1 MCPGAETRSRV
12 GVEWTRPE
20 QIHNL
25 TDLLADLHTTRRKII
40 ICFMICELINIH
52 GASNGA
58 DNKCKL
64 SKVVLRI

>member
-25 TDLLADLHTTRRKII
+25 TDLLGDLRTTRRKITI
-40 ICFMICELINIH
+40 FMICEHINIH
-52 GASNGA
+52 GASNGPTMIA
-58 DNKCKL
+58 NLAKL
-64 SKVVLRI
+64 P